1 MKFRLRY
8 TQWKYL
14 QSLLALIFIADLWAA
29 PGNALSLRW
38 WFLGLLY
45 LHTALLLPIIG
56 ASLLRPA
63 NLLTLARAFGTL
75 PLFFL
80 FEARETTSP
89 VLLTAVIL
97 LLCTDLADGYVAR
110 RFGTSESGA
119 KLDEE
124 TDAWFTLVL
133 SVLLYRTAGYA
144 PWILGFGAIRYLF
157 VLLFAVT
164 GKREQYPPRFSN
176 FSRRVCAVSVSTL
189 AGGFALFLPSWLRTA
204 ALVVGLLSLL
214 ASFLWETYLNV
225 HSSRFQ
231 TLSGLIKS
239 FLIYYA
245 IPTKRIRMQRLY
257 GQFIGRGSLAFDIG
271 SHIGN
276 RIGVWSRLGAR
287 IIALEPNPNCRP
299 VIEALH
305 GKRKNLTFLPLA
317 AGARNGKAVLYC
329 DPVHPTLNTL
339 SSEWIRTVK
348 ATTPFAR
355 IHWTKEC
362 ETEVLTLDSLISE
375 YGVPDFCKIDVEGF
389 ELEVLKGLSL
399 PLPALSVEYLPS
411 AIEEACRCIE
421 RLQKLGR
428 YEFNLSA
435 RETMHLKWKQW
446 QSADVVCNELR
457 ALSHTAAAGDIYAR
471 LEAHGESA

>member
-1 MKFRLRY
+1 M
-8 TQWKYL
+8 
-14 QSLLALIFIADLWAA
+14 
-29 PGNALSLRW
+29 
-38 WFLGLLY
+38 
-45 LHTALLLPIIG
+45 
-56 ASLLRPA
+56 
-63 NLLTLARAFGTL
+63 
-75 PLFFL
+75 
-80 FEARETTSP
+80 
-89 VLLTAVIL
+89 
-97 LLCTDLADGYVAR
+97 CTDLADGYVAR
-110 RFGTSESGA
+110 RFGTHESGA

-133 SVLLYRTAGYA
+133 SFLLYRTAGYA
-144 PWILGFGAIRYLF
+144 AWVLSFGAIRYLF
-157 VLLFAVT
+157 VLLFAFT
-164 GKREQYPPRFSN
+164 GKREEYPPQFST

-189 AGGFALFLPSWLRTA
+189 AGGFALFLPYWLRTA
-204 ALVVGLLSLL
+204 ALLAGLALLS
-214 ASFLWETYLNV
+214 ASFVWETYLNV

-231 TLSGLIKS
+231 TVSGLLKS

-257 GQFIGRGSLAFDIG
+257 RQFIGSGSLAFDIG
-271 SHIGN
+271 SHLGN

-287 IIALEPNPNCRP
+287 IVALEPNPDCRP

-305 GKRKNLTFLPLA
+305 GKRDNLTFLPIA
-317 AGARNGKAVLYC
+317 AGARSGKAVLYC

-362 ETEVLTLDSLISE
+362 ETEVITLDTLIRE

-389 ELEVLKGLSL
+389 ELEVLNGLSF

-435 RETMHLKWKQW
+435 RETMRLKWRRW
-446 QSADVVCNELR
+446 QTADAVCAELR
-457 ALSHTAAAGDIYAR
+457 ALSLTAAAGDIYAR
-471 LEAHGESA
+471 LENHGESA